1 MGIIKTAVILAA
13 GMGTRLSSVTNGM
26 IPKGFLA
33 VNGQPLVERSI
44 NKLRECGIEKIYIV
58 TGHLSDFYER
68 LASENKNI
76 FTVKNEDFATT
87 GSMASLAKLKGI
99 INEDFIVL
107 ESDLIYEKRAILEA
121 MEFGYESCVMLSGKT
136 NSGDEYYIE
145 VKNDNLYKG
154 SKDRSLLGEV
164 HGEWVG
170 VSKISMN
177 LFNKMVENYENTN
190 IQQYHYEDAMIDSA
204 KEITVGYKKVEDLIW
219 SEIDDESHLDRV
231 LKTIIPKLCAIKEE
245 TLTT

>member
-1 MGIIKTAVILAA
+1 MGTIKTAVILAA

-26 IPKGFLA
+26 IPKGFLP
-33 VNGQPLVERSI
+33 VNGQALVERSI

-68 LASENKNI
+68 LANENNNI
-76 FTVKNEDFATT
+76 TTVKNDEYSTT

-107 ESDLIYEKRAILEA
+107 ESDLIYEKKAVVEAIN
-121 MEFGYESCVMLSGKT
+121 FGYESCVMLSGKT

-145 VKNDNLYKG
+145 VKNDNLHKG
-154 SKDRSLLGEV
+154 SKDRSLLDEV
-164 HGEWVG
+164 YGEWVG
-170 VSKISMN
+170 ISKISMN
-177 LFNKMVENYENTN
+177 LFNKMVENYENTS
-190 IQQYHYEDAMIDSA
+190 IKQYHYEDAMIDST
-204 KEITVGYKKVEDLIW
+204 KEIIIGYKKIEDLIW

-231 LKTIIPKLCAIKEE
+231 LNTIIPKLCAIKEE
-245 TLTT
+245 ALNT